1 MQPSLPQVLL
11 ATQLLS
17 STSMHSSP
25 SRSPLW
31 TKPRKQVS
39 ARQLGLGHRHPWW
52 QLRWNTAKA
61 LWRQLALSSSRQS
74 TLPRLSWPVP
84 DLCPVQV

>member
-31 TKPRKQVS
+31 TKPRSQKYLQSSVATEMKRSQGAMEAASSVKLS
-39 ARQLGLGHRHPWW
+39 AVYLTSSQLTG
-52 QLRWNTAKA
+52 T
-61 LWRQLALSSSRQS
+61 
-74 TLPRLSWPVP
+74 
-84 DLCPVQV
+84 